1 MILISIF
8 MLLLTA
14 CTNMLIPDIQN
25 YRSVHLNGNGWIQI
39 PNQNYNC
46 TNDLR
51 VFDDNFTFEIYFSG
65 DNKNTSSAGT
75 IFSLTGRQTEN
86 FIDNNCNGELDEN
99 EIDNNEDGTLDI
111 EVNDE
116 FVVLA
121 VQNDPTVNNLLSF
134 YINDIENEILFES
147 KNFNSENEFHLLQIT
162 SNGDSIF
169 FYIDR
174 DKILSLEADIMIQ
187 GTDLLIGGRGNQYGV
202 SNPWNGYIDE
212 VRLWSEILSD
222 EIMDMHFESSD
233 KLINTMQDSS
243 LCNLVGLWTFN
254 YENEKI
260 EINDEK
266 CNEAENLY
274 YNICEFEI
282 CEYPLNATLY
292 TFPGLEVK
300 YSRKGF

>member
-14 CTNMLIPDIQN
+14 CTNMLIPDMQN
-25 YRSVHLNGNGWIQI
+25 YRSIHLNGNGWIQI

-65 DNKNTSSAGT
+65 DNKNTNSAGT
-75 IFSLTGRQTEN
+75 IFSLTGKQTEN
-86 FIDNNCNGELDEN
+86 FIDGNCNGELDEN
-99 EIDNNEDGTLDI
+99 EIDSNEDGTLDI

-134 YINDIENEILFES
+134 YINDIENEILFEG
-147 KNFNSENEFHLLQIT
+147 KNFNSEDEFHLLQIT

-174 DKILSLEADIMIQ
+174 DKILSLKADIMIQ
-187 GTDLLIGGRGNQYGV
+187 GSDLLIGARGNQHDV
-202 SNPWNGYIDE
+202 SNPWSGYIDE
-212 VRLWSEILSD
+212 VRLWNDILSD

-254 YENEKI
+254 YEEEKI

-274 YNICEFEI
+274 YNICAFEI

>member
-14 CTNMLIPDIQN
+14 CTNILIPDVKN

-65 DNKNTSSAGT
+65 DNKNTNSAGT
-75 IFSLTGRQTEN
+75 IFSLTGKQTEN
-86 FIDNNCNGELDEN
+86 FKDSNCNGELDEN
-99 EIDNNEDGTLDI
+99 EIDSNEDGALDI

-134 YINDIENEILFES
+134 YVNDIENEVFFED
-147 KNFNSENEFHLLQIT
+147 KNFNSKDQFHLLQIT
-162 SNGDSIF
+162 SNGDSVF

-174 DKILSLEADIMIQ
+174 DEILSLEADIMIQ
-187 GTDLLIGGRGNQYGV
+187 GADLLIGARGNQYSI

-212 VRLWSEILSD
+212 VRLWNEILTD

-254 YENEKI
+254 YEDEKI
-260 EINDEK
+260 EIKDEK
-266 CNEAENLY
+266 CNEAGNLY
-274 YNICEFEI
+274 YNICELDI

>member
-1 MILISIF
+1 

-25 YRSVHLNGNGWIQI
+25 YKSVHLNGNGWIQI

-65 DNKNTSSAGT
+65 DNKNTNSAGT
-75 IFSLTGRQTEN
+75 IFSLTGKQTEN
-86 FIDNNCNGELDEN
+86 FIDSNCNGELDEN
-99 EIDNNEDGTLDI
+99 EIDSNEDGTLDI

-134 YINDIENEILFES
+134 YINDIENEILFEG
-147 KNFNSENEFHLLQIT
+147 KNFNSEDEFHLLQIT

-174 DKILSLEADIMIQ
+174 DKILSLKADIMVQ
-187 GTDLLIGGRGNQYGV
+187 GSDLLIGARGNQHDV

-212 VRLWSEILSD
+212 VRLWKDILSD
-222 EIMDMHFESSD
+222 ELMDLHFESSD

-254 YENEKI
+254 YEDEKI

-274 YNICEFEI
+274 YNICAFEI

>member
-1 MILISIF
+1 

-14 CTNMLIPDIQN
+14 CTNILIPDIQN

-51 VFDDNFTFEIYFSG
+51 VLDDNFTFEVYFSG
-65 DNKNTSSAGT
+65 DNKNTNSAGT
-75 IFSLTGRQTEN
+75 IFSLTGKQTEN
-86 FIDNNCNGELDEN
+86 FRDTNCNGELDED
-99 EIDNNEDGTLDI
+99 EIDNDGNGTLDI
-111 EVNDE
+111 EVNDD

-134 YINDIENEILFES
+134 YVNDIENEVLFEG
-147 KNFNSENEFHLLQIT
+147 KNFNSKDQFHLLQIT

-174 DKILSLEADIMIQ
+174 DEILSLEADIMIQ
-187 GTDLLIGGRGNQYGV
+187 GADLLIGARGNQYSV

-212 VRLWSEILSD
+212 VRLWNEILTN

-254 YENEKI
+254 YEDEKI

-266 CNEAENLY
+266 CNEAGNLY
-274 YNICEFEI
+274 YNICEFDI

>member
-1 MILISIF
+1 

-65 DNKNTSSAGT
+65 DNKNTNSAGT
-75 IFSLTGRQTEN
+75 IFSLTGKQTEN
-86 FIDNNCNGELDEN
+86 FRDTNCNGELDEN
-99 EIDNNEDGTLDI
+99 EIDNDGNGTLDI
-111 EVNDE
+111 EVIND

-134 YINDIENEILFES
+134 YVNDIENEIFFEG
-147 KNFNSENEFHLLQIT
+147 KNFNSKDQFHLLQIT

-174 DKILSLEADIMIQ
+174 DEILSLEADIMIQ
-187 GTDLLIGGRGNQYGV
+187 GADLLIGASGNQYSI

-212 VRLWSEILSD
+212 VRLWNEILTE

-254 YENEKI
+254 YEDEKI

-266 CNEAENLY
+266 CNEANNLY

-282 CEYPLNATLY
+282 CEYPMNATLY
-292 TFPGLEVK
+292 TFPGSEIK
-300 YSRKGF
+300 YSTKGF

>member
-25 YRSVHLNGNGWIQI
+25 YKSVHLNGNGWIQI

-65 DNKNTSSAGT
+65 DNKNTNSAGT
-75 IFSLTGRQTEN
+75 IFSLTGKQTEN
-86 FIDNNCNGELDEN
+86 FIDSNCNGELDEN
-99 EIDNNEDGTLDI
+99 EIDSNEDGTLDI

-134 YINDIENEILFES
+134 YINDIENEILFEG
-147 KNFNSENEFHLLQIT
+147 KNFNSEDEFHLLQIT

-174 DKILSLEADIMIQ
+174 DKILSLKADIMIQ
-187 GTDLLIGGRGNQYGV
+187 SSDLLIGARGNQHDV

-212 VRLWSEILSD
+212 VRLWNDILSD

-254 YENEKI
+254 YEDEKI

-274 YNICEFEI
+274 YNICTFEI

-300 YSRKGF
+300 YSTKGF

>member
-14 CTNMLIPDIQN
+14 CTNLLIPDMQN
-25 YRSVHLNGNGWIQI
+25 YRSIHLNGNGWIQI

-65 DNKNTSSAGT
+65 DNKNTNSAGT
-75 IFSLTGRQTEN
+75 IFSLTGKQTEN
-86 FIDNNCNGELDEN
+86 FIDSNCNGELDEN
-99 EIDNNEDGTLDI
+99 EIDSNEDGTLDI

-134 YINDIENEILFES
+134 YINDIENEILFEG
-147 KNFNSENEFHLLQIT
+147 KNFNSEDEFHLLQIT

-174 DKILSLEADIMIQ
+174 DKILSLKADIMIQ
-187 GTDLLIGGRGNQYGV
+187 GSDLLIGARGNQHDV

-212 VRLWSEILSD
+212 VRLWNDILSD

-254 YENEKI
+254 YEDEKI

-274 YNICEFEI
+274 YNICAFEI

>member
-14 CTNMLIPDIQN
+14 CTNLLIPDMQN
-25 YRSVHLNGNGWIQI
+25 YKSIHLNGNGWIQI

-51 VFDDNFTFEIYFSG
+51 VFDNNFTFEIYFSG
-65 DNKNTSSAGT
+65 DNKNTNSAGT
-75 IFSLTGRQTEN
+75 IFSLTGKQTEN
-86 FIDNNCNGELDEN
+86 FIDSNCNGELDEN
-99 EIDNNEDGTLDI
+99 EIDSNEDGTLDI

-134 YINDIENEILFES
+134 YINDIENEILFEG
-147 KNFNSENEFHLLQIT
+147 KNFNSEDEFHLLQIT

-174 DKILSLEADIMIQ
+174 DKILSLKADIMIQ
-187 GTDLLIGGRGNQYGV
+187 GSDLLIGARGNQYSV

-212 VRLWSEILSD
+212 VRLWNEILTD

-254 YENEKI
+254 YEDEKI

-274 YNICEFEI
+274 YNICAFEI

>member
-25 YRSVHLNGNGWIQI
+25 YKSVHLNGNGWIQI

-65 DNKNTSSAGT
+65 DNKNTNSAGT
-75 IFSLTGRQTEN
+75 IFSLTGKQTEN
-86 FIDNNCNGELDEN
+86 FKDSNCNGELDEN
-99 EIDNNEDGTLDI
+99 EIDSNEDGTLDI

-134 YINDIENEILFES
+134 YINDIENEILFEG
-147 KNFNSENEFHLLQIT
+147 KNFNSKDQFHLLQIT

-174 DKILSLEADIMIQ
+174 DKILSLKADIMIQ
-187 GTDLLIGGRGNQYGV
+187 GSDLLIGASGNQHDV
-202 SNPWNGYIDE
+202 SNPWSGYIDE
-212 VRLWSEILSD
+212 VRLWNDILSD

-254 YENEKI
+254 YEEEKI

-274 YNICEFEI
+274 YNICAFEI

>member
-1 MILISIF
+1 

-51 VFDDNFTFEIYFSG
+51 VFDDNFTFEVYFSG
-65 DNKNTSSAGT
+65 DNKNTNSAGT
-75 IFSLTGRQTEN
+75 IFSLTGKQTEN
-86 FIDNNCNGELDEN
+86 FRDTNCNGELDED
-99 EIDNNEDGTLDI
+99 EIDNDGNGTLDI
-111 EVNDE
+111 EVNDD

-134 YINDIENEILFES
+134 YVNDIENEVLFEG
-147 KNFNSENEFHLLQIT
+147 KNFNSKDQFHLLQIT

-174 DKILSLEADIMIQ
+174 DEILSLEADIMIQ
-187 GTDLLIGGRGNQYGV
+187 DADLLIGARGNQYSV

-212 VRLWSEILSD
+212 VRLWNEILTN

-254 YENEKI
+254 YEDEKI

-266 CNEAENLY
+266 CNEAGNLY
-274 YNICEFEI
+274 YNICEFDI

>member
-1 MILISIF
+1 

-14 CTNMLIPDIQN
+14 CTNILIPDIQN

-65 DNKNTSSAGT
+65 DNKNTNSAGT
-75 IFSLTGRQTEN
+75 IFSLTGKQTEN
-86 FIDNNCNGELDEN
+86 FIDTNCNGQLDEN
-99 EIDNNEDGTLDI
+99 EIDSNEDGTLDI
-111 EVNDE
+111 EVDDE

-121 VQNDPTVNNLLSF
+121 AQNDPTENNLLSI
-134 YINDIENEILFES
+134 YVNDIENEILLEG
-147 KNFNSENEFHLLQIT
+147 KNFNSEDEFHLLQIT
-162 SNGDSIF
+162 SNSDSIF

-174 DKILSLEADIMIQ
+174 DKILSLKADIMIQ
-187 GTDLLIGGRGNQYGV
+187 GADLLIGARGNQYSV

-212 VRLWSEILSD
+212 VRLWNEILTD

-243 LCNLVGLWTFN
+243 LCKLVGLWTFN
-254 YENEKI
+254 YEDEKI

-266 CNEAENLY
+266 CNEAGNLY
-274 YNICEFEI
+274 YNICEFDI

>member
-14 CTNMLIPDIQN
+14 CTNILIPDIQN

-51 VFDDNFTFEIYFSG
+51 VLDDNFTFEVYFSG
-65 DNKNTSSAGT
+65 DNKNTNSAGT
-75 IFSLTGRQTEN
+75 IFSLTGKQTEN
-86 FIDNNCNGELDEN
+86 FRDTNCNGELDED
-99 EIDNNEDGTLDI
+99 EIDNDGNGTLDI
-111 EVNDE
+111 EVNDD

-134 YINDIENEILFES
+134 YVNDIENEVLFEG
-147 KNFNSENEFHLLQIT
+147 KNFNSKDQFHLLQIT

-174 DKILSLEADIMIQ
+174 DEILSLEADIMIQ
-187 GTDLLIGGRGNQYGV
+187 GADLLIGARGNQYSV

-212 VRLWSEILSD
+212 VRLWNEILTN

-254 YENEKI
+254 YEDEKI

-266 CNEAENLY
+266 CNEAGNLY
-274 YNICEFEI
+274 YNICEFDI

-300 YSRKGF
+300 YSIKGF

>member
-25 YRSVHLNGNGWIQI
+25 YKSVHLNGNGWIQI

-65 DNKNTSSAGT
+65 DNKNTNSAGT
-75 IFSLTGRQTEN
+75 IFSLTGKQTEN
-86 FIDNNCNGELDEN
+86 FKDSNCNGELDEN
-99 EIDNNEDGTLDI
+99 EIDSNEDGTLDI

-134 YINDIENEILFES
+134 YINDIENEILFED
-147 KNFNSENEFHLLQIT
+147 KNFNSEDEFHLLQIT

-174 DKILSLEADIMIQ
+174 DKILSLKADIMIQ
-187 GTDLLIGGRGNQYGV
+187 GSDLLIGARGNQHDV
-202 SNPWNGYIDE
+202 SNPWSGYIDE
-212 VRLWSEILSD
+212 VRLWNDTLSD

-254 YENEKI
+254 YEEEKI

-274 YNICEFEI
+274 YNICAFEI

>member
-1 MILISIF
+1 

-25 YRSVHLNGNGWIQI
+25 YKSVHLNGNGWIQI

-65 DNKNTSSAGT
+65 DNKNTNSAGT
-75 IFSLTGRQTEN
+75 IFSLTGKQTEN
-86 FIDNNCNGELDEN
+86 FIDSNCNGELDEN
-99 EIDNNEDGTLDI
+99 EIDSNEDGTLDI

-134 YINDIENEILFES
+134 YINDIENEILFEG
-147 KNFNSENEFHLLQIT
+147 KNFNSEDEFHLLQIT

-174 DKILSLEADIMIQ
+174 DKILSLKADIMIQ
-187 GTDLLIGGRGNQYGV
+187 GSDLLIGARGNQHDV

-212 VRLWSEILSD
+212 VRLWNDILSD

-254 YENEKI
+254 YEDEKI
-260 EINDEK
+260 DINDEK

-274 YNICEFEI
+274 YNICAFEI

>member
-14 CTNMLIPDIQN
+14 CTNILIPDIQN

-65 DNKNTSSAGT
+65 DNKNTNSAGT
-75 IFSLTGRQTEN
+75 IFSLTGKQTEN
-86 FIDNNCNGELDEN
+86 FRDTNCNGELDEG
-99 EIDNNEDGTLDI
+99 EIDNDGNGTLDI
-111 EVNDE
+111 EVNDD

-134 YINDIENEILFES
+134 YVNDIENEVLFEG
-147 KNFNSENEFHLLQIT
+147 KNFNSKDHFHLLQIT

-174 DKILSLEADIMIQ
+174 DEILSLEADIMIQ
-187 GTDLLIGGRGNQYGV
+187 GADLLIGARGNQYSV

-212 VRLWSEILSD
+212 VRLWNEILTN

-254 YENEKI
+254 FEDEKI

-266 CNEAENLY
+266 CNEAGNLY
-274 YNICEFEI
+274 YNICEFDI

-300 YSRKGF
+300 YSRAGF

>member
-25 YRSVHLNGNGWIQI
+25 YKSVHLNGNGWIQI

-65 DNKNTSSAGT
+65 DNKNTNSAGT
-75 IFSLTGRQTEN
+75 IFSLTGKQTEN
-86 FIDNNCNGELDEN
+86 FKDSNCNGELDEN
-99 EIDNNEDGTLDI
+99 EIDSNEDGTLDI

-134 YINDIENEILFES
+134 YINDIENEILFEG
-147 KNFNSENEFHLLQIT
+147 KNFNSEDEFHLLQIT

-174 DKILSLEADIMIQ
+174 DKILSLKADIMIQ
-187 GTDLLIGGRGNQYGV
+187 GSDLLIGARGNQNDV
-202 SNPWNGYIDE
+202 SNPWSGYIDE
-212 VRLWSEILSD
+212 VRLWNDILSD

-254 YENEKI
+254 YEEEKI

-274 YNICEFEI
+274 YNICAFEI
-282 CEYPLNATLY
+282 CEYPLDATLY

>member
-1 MILISIF
+1 

-25 YRSVHLNGNGWIQI
+25 YKSVHLNGNGWIQI

-65 DNKNTSSAGT
+65 DNKNTNSAGT
-75 IFSLTGRQTEN
+75 IFSLTGKQTEN
-86 FIDNNCNGELDEN
+86 FKDSNCNGELDEN
-99 EIDNNEDGTLDI
+99 EIDSNEDGTLDI

-134 YINDIENEILFES
+134 YINDIENEILFED
-147 KNFNSENEFHLLQIT
+147 KNFNSEDEFHLLQIT

-174 DKILSLEADIMIQ
+174 DKILSLKADIMIQ
-187 GTDLLIGGRGNQYGV
+187 GSDLLIGASGNQHDV
-202 SNPWNGYIDE
+202 SNPWSGYIDE
-212 VRLWSEILSD
+212 VRLWNDILSD

-254 YENEKI
+254 YEEEKI

-274 YNICEFEI
+274 YNICAFEI

>member
-1 MILISIF
+1 

-51 VFDDNFTFEIYFSG
+51 VFDDNFTFEVYFSG
-65 DNKNTSSAGT
+65 DNKNTNSAGT
-75 IFSLTGRQTEN
+75 IFSLTGKQTEN
-86 FIDNNCNGELDEN
+86 FRDTNCNGELDED
-99 EIDNNEDGTLDI
+99 EIDNDGNGTLDI
-111 EVNDE
+111 EVNDD

-134 YINDIENEILFES
+134 YVNDIENEVLFEG
-147 KNFNSENEFHLLQIT
+147 KNFNSKDQFHLLQIT

-187 GTDLLIGGRGNQYGV
+187 GADLLIGARGNQYSV

-212 VRLWSEILSD
+212 VRLWNEILTN

-254 YENEKI
+254 YEDEKI

-266 CNEAENLY
+266 CNEAGNLY
-274 YNICEFEI
+274 YNICEFDI

>member
-25 YRSVHLNGNGWIQI
+25 YKSVHLNGNGWIQI

-65 DNKNTSSAGT
+65 DNKNTNSAGT
-75 IFSLTGRQTEN
+75 IFSLTGKQTEN
-86 FIDNNCNGELDEN
+86 FIDSNCNGELDEN
-99 EIDNNEDGTLDI
+99 EIDSNEDGTLDI

-134 YINDIENEILFES
+134 YINDIENEILFEG
-147 KNFNSENEFHLLQIT
+147 KNFNSEDEFHLLQIT

-174 DKILSLEADIMIQ
+174 DKILSLKADIMIQ
-187 GTDLLIGGRGNQYGV
+187 GSDLLIGARGNQHDV

-212 VRLWSEILSD
+212 VRLWNDILSD

-254 YENEKI
+254 YEDEKI
-260 EINDEK
+260 DINDEK

-274 YNICEFEI
+274 YNICAFEI

>member
-14 CTNMLIPDIQN
+14 CTNILIPDIQN

-65 DNKNTSSAGT
+65 DNKNTNSAGT
-75 IFSLTGRQTEN
+75 IFSLTGKQTEN
-86 FIDNNCNGELDEN
+86 FRDTNCNGELDEN
-99 EIDNNEDGTLDI
+99 EIDNDGNGTLDI
-111 EVNDE
+111 EVIND

-134 YINDIENEILFES
+134 YVNDIENEVLFED
-147 KNFNSENEFHLLQIT
+147 KNFNSKDQFHLLQIK

-174 DKILSLEADIMIQ
+174 DEILSLEADIMIQ
-187 GTDLLIGGRGNQYGV
+187 GADLLIGARGNQYSV

-212 VRLWSEILSD
+212 VRLWNEILTD

-254 YENEKI
+254 YEDEKI

-266 CNEAENLY
+266 CNEAGNLY
-274 YNICEFEI
+274 YNICEFDI

>member
-25 YRSVHLNGNGWIQI
+25 YKSVHLNGNGWIQI

-65 DNKNTSSAGT
+65 DNKNTNSAGT
-75 IFSLTGRQTEN
+75 IFSLTGKQTEN
-86 FIDNNCNGELDEN
+86 FKDSNCNGELDEN
-99 EIDNNEDGTLDI
+99 EIDSNEDGTLDI

-134 YINDIENEILFES
+134 YINDIENEILFEG
-147 KNFNSENEFHLLQIT
+147 KNFNSKDQFHLLQIT

-174 DKILSLEADIMIQ
+174 DKILSLKADIMIQ
-187 GTDLLIGGRGNQYGV
+187 GSDLLIGASGNQHDV
-202 SNPWNGYIDE
+202 SNPWSGYIDE
-212 VRLWSEILSD
+212 VRLWNDILSD

-254 YENEKI
+254 YEDEKI

-266 CNEAENLY
+266 CNEAGNLY

>member
-14 CTNMLIPDIQN
+14 CTNILIPDIQN

-65 DNKNTSSAGT
+65 DNKSTNSAGT
-75 IFSLTGRQTEN
+75 IFSLTGKQTEN
-86 FIDNNCNGELDEN
+86 FRDTNCNGELDEN
-99 EIDNNEDGTLDI
+99 EIDNDGNGTLDI
-111 EVNDE
+111 EVIND

-134 YINDIENEILFES
+134 YVNDIENEIFFEG
-147 KNFNSENEFHLLQIT
+147 KNFNSKDQFHLLQIT

-174 DKILSLEADIMIQ
+174 DEILSLEADIMIQ
-187 GTDLLIGGRGNQYGV
+187 GADLLIGARGNQYSV

-212 VRLWSEILSD
+212 VRLWNEILTE

-254 YENEKI
+254 YEDEKI

-266 CNEAENLY
+266 CNEAGNLY
-274 YNICEFEI
+274 YNICEFDI

>member
-14 CTNMLIPDIQN
+14 CTNILIPDIQN

-51 VFDDNFTFEIYFSG
+51 VLDDNFTFEVYFSG
-65 DNKNTSSAGT
+65 DNKNTNSAGT
-75 IFSLTGRQTEN
+75 IFSLTGKQTEN
-86 FIDNNCNGELDEN
+86 FRDTNCNGELDED
-99 EIDNNEDGTLDI
+99 EIDNDGNGTLDI
-111 EVNDE
+111 EVNDD

-134 YINDIENEILFES
+134 YVNDIENEVLFEG
-147 KNFNSENEFHLLQIT
+147 KNFNSKDQFHLLQIT

-174 DKILSLEADIMIQ
+174 DEILSLEADIMIQ
-187 GTDLLIGGRGNQYGV
+187 GADLLIGARGNQYSV

-212 VRLWSEILSD
+212 VRLWNEILTN

-254 YENEKI
+254 YEDEKI

-266 CNEAENLY
+266 CNEAGNLY
-274 YNICEFEI
+274 YNICEFDI

>member
-1 MILISIF
+1 

-25 YRSVHLNGNGWIQI
+25 YKSVHLNGNGWIQI

-65 DNKNTSSAGT
+65 DNKNTNSAGT
-75 IFSLTGRQTEN
+75 IFSLTGKQTEN
-86 FIDNNCNGELDEN
+86 FIDSNCNGELDEN
-99 EIDNNEDGTLDI
+99 EIDSNEDGTLDI

-134 YINDIENEILFES
+134 YINDIENEILFEG
-147 KNFNSENEFHLLQIT
+147 KNFNSEDEFHLLQIT

-174 DKILSLEADIMIQ
+174 DKILSLKADIMIQ
-187 GTDLLIGGRGNQYGV
+187 GSDLLIGARGNQHDV

-212 VRLWSEILSD
+212 VRLWNDILSD

-254 YENEKI
+254 YEDEKI

-274 YNICEFEI
+274 YNICAFEI

>member
-25 YRSVHLNGNGWIQI
+25 YKSVHLNGNGWIQI

-65 DNKNTSSAGT
+65 DNKNTNSAGT
-75 IFSLTGRQTEN
+75 IFSLTGKQTEN
-86 FIDNNCNGELDEN
+86 FIDSNCNGELDEN
-99 EIDNNEDGTLDI
+99 EIDSNEDGTLDI

-134 YINDIENEILFES
+134 YINDIENEILFED
-147 KNFNSENEFHLLQIT
+147 KNFNSEDEFHLLQIT

-174 DKILSLEADIMIQ
+174 DKILSLKADIMIQ
-187 GTDLLIGGRGNQYGV
+187 GSDLLIGARGNQYSV

-212 VRLWSEILSD
+212 VRLWNEILTD

-254 YENEKI
+254 YEEEKI

-274 YNICEFEI
+274 YNICAFEI

>member
-39 PNQNYNC
+39 PNQNYSC

-65 DNKNTSSAGT
+65 DNKNTNSAGT
-75 IFSLTGRQTEN
+75 IFSLTGKKTEN
-86 FIDNNCNGELDEN
+86 FMDTNCNGELDEN
-99 EIDNNEDGTLDI
+99 EIDNDGNGTLDI
-111 EVNDE
+111 EVIDD

-134 YINDIENEILFES
+134 YVNDIENEIFFEG
-147 KNFNSENEFHLLQIT
+147 KNFNSKDQFHLLQIT

-174 DKILSLEADIMIQ
+174 DEILSLEADIMIQ
-187 GTDLLIGGRGNQYGV
+187 GADLLIGASGNQYSI

-212 VRLWSEILSD
+212 VRLWNEILTE

-254 YENEKI
+254 YEDEKI

-266 CNEAENLY
+266 CNEAGNLY
-274 YNICEFEI
+274 YNICEFDI
-282 CEYPLNATLY
+282 CEYPLNATIY

-300 YSRKGF
+300 YSRTGF

>member
-1 MILISIF
+1 

-25 YRSVHLNGNGWIQI
+25 YKSVHLNGNGWIQI

-65 DNKNTSSAGT
+65 DNKNTNSAGT
-75 IFSLTGRQTEN
+75 IFSLTGKQTEN
-86 FIDNNCNGELDEN
+86 FIDSNCNGELDEN
-99 EIDNNEDGTLDI
+99 EIDSNEDGTLDI

-121 VQNDPTVNNLLSF
+121 VQNGPTVNNLLSF
-134 YINDIENEILFES
+134 YINDIENEILFEG
-147 KNFNSENEFHLLQIT
+147 KNFNSEDEFHLLQIT

-174 DKILSLEADIMIQ
+174 DKILSLKADIMIQ
-187 GTDLLIGGRGNQYGV
+187 GSDLLIGARGNQHDV

-212 VRLWSEILSD
+212 VRLWNDILSD

-254 YENEKI
+254 YEDEKI

-274 YNICEFEI
+274 YNICAFEI

>member
-25 YRSVHLNGNGWIQI
+25 YKSVHLNGNGWIQI

-65 DNKNTSSAGT
+65 DNKNTNSAGT
-75 IFSLTGRQTEN
+75 IFSLTGKQTEN
-86 FIDNNCNGELDEN
+86 FKDSNCNGELDEN
-99 EIDNNEDGTLDI
+99 EIDSNEDGTLDI

-134 YINDIENEILFES
+134 YINDIENEILFED
-147 KNFNSENEFHLLQIT
+147 KNFNSEDEFHLLQIT

-174 DKILSLEADIMIQ
+174 DKILSLKADIMIQ
-187 GTDLLIGGRGNQYGV
+187 GSDLLIGARGNQYSV

-212 VRLWSEILSD
+212 VRLWNEILTD

-254 YENEKI
+254 YEEEKI

-274 YNICEFEI
+274 YNICAFEI

>member
-65 DNKNTSSAGT
+65 DNKSTNSAGT
-75 IFSLTGRQTEN
+75 IFSLTGKQTEN
-86 FIDNNCNGELDEN
+86 FRDTNCNGELDEG
-99 EIDNNEDGTLDI
+99 EIDNDGNGTLDI
-111 EVNDE
+111 EVNDD

-134 YINDIENEILFES
+134 YVNDIENEVLFEG
-147 KNFNSENEFHLLQIT
+147 KNFNSKDQFHLLQIT

-174 DKILSLEADIMIQ
+174 DEILSLEADIMIQ
-187 GTDLLIGGRGNQYGV
+187 GADLLIGARGNQYSV

-212 VRLWSEILSD
+212 VRLWNEILTK

-254 YENEKI
+254 YEDEKI

-266 CNEAENLY
+266 CNEAGNLY
-274 YNICEFEI
+274 YNICEFDI

-300 YSRKGF
+300 YSRAGF

>member
-25 YRSVHLNGNGWIQI
+25 YKSVHLNGNGWIQI

-65 DNKNTSSAGT
+65 DNKNTNSAGT
-75 IFSLTGRQTEN
+75 IFSLTGKQTEN
-86 FIDNNCNGELDEN
+86 FIDSNCNGELDEN
-99 EIDNNEDGTLDI
+99 EIDSNEDGTLDI

-134 YINDIENEILFES
+134 YINDIENEILFEG
-147 KNFNSENEFHLLQIT
+147 KNFNSEDEFHLLQIT

-174 DKILSLEADIMIQ
+174 DKILSLKADIMIQ
-187 GTDLLIGGRGNQYGV
+187 GSDLLIGARGNQHDV

-212 VRLWSEILSD
+212 VRLWNDILSD

-254 YENEKI
+254 YEDEKI
-260 EINDEK
+260 DINDEK

>member
-1 MILISIF
+1 

-14 CTNMLIPDIQN
+14 CTNMLITDFQN

-65 DNKNTSSAGT
+65 DNKNTNSAGT
-75 IFSLTGRQTEN
+75 IFSLTGKQTEN
-86 FIDNNCNGELDEN
+86 FRDTNCNGELDEN
-99 EIDNNEDGTLDI
+99 EIDNDGNGTLDI
-111 EVNDE
+111 EVIND

-134 YINDIENEILFES
+134 YVNDIENEVLFED
-147 KNFNSENEFHLLQIT
+147 KNFNSKDQFHLLQIK

-174 DKILSLEADIMIQ
+174 DEILSLEADIMIQ
-187 GTDLLIGGRGNQYGV
+187 GADLLIGARGNQYSV

-212 VRLWSEILSD
+212 VRLWNEILTE

-254 YENEKI
+254 YEDEKI

-266 CNEAENLY
+266 CNEAGNLY
-274 YNICEFEI
+274 YNICEFDI

>member
-14 CTNMLIPDIQN
+14 CTNILIPDIQN

-65 DNKNTSSAGT
+65 DNKNTNSAGT
-75 IFSLTGRQTEN
+75 IFSLTGKQTEN
-86 FIDNNCNGELDEN
+86 FRDTNCNGQLDED
-99 EIDNNEDGTLDI
+99 EIDNDGNGTLDI
-111 EVNDE
+111 EVNDD

-121 VQNDPTVNNLLSF
+121 VHNDPTVNNLLSF
-134 YINDIENEILFES
+134 YVNDIEHEVLFED
-147 KNFNSENEFHLLQIT
+147 KNFNSKDQFHLLQIT

-174 DKILSLEADIMIQ
+174 DEILSLEADIMIQ
-187 GTDLLIGGRGNQYGV
+187 GADLLIGARGNQYSV

-212 VRLWSEILSD
+212 VRLWNEILTD

-254 YENEKI
+254 YEDEKI

-266 CNEAENLY
+266 CNEAGNLY
-274 YNICEFEI
+274 YNICEFDI

>member
-1 MILISIF
+1 

-25 YRSVHLNGNGWIQI
+25 YKSVHLDGNGWIQI

-65 DNKNTSSAGT
+65 DNKNTNSAGT
-75 IFSLTGRQTEN
+75 IFSLTGKQTEN
-86 FIDNNCNGELDEN
+86 FIDSNCNGELDEN
-99 EIDNNEDGTLDI
+99 EIDSSEDGTLDI

-134 YINDIENEILFES
+134 YINDIENEILFEG
-147 KNFNSENEFHLLQIT
+147 KNFNSEDEFHLLQIT

-174 DKILSLEADIMIQ
+174 DKILSLKADIMIQ
-187 GTDLLIGGRGNQYGV
+187 GSDLLIGARGNQYDV

-212 VRLWSEILSD
+212 VRLWNDILSD

-254 YENEKI
+254 YEDEKI

-274 YNICEFEI
+274 YNICAFEI

>member
-14 CTNMLIPDIQN
+14 CTNLLIPDMQN
-25 YRSVHLNGNGWIQI
+25 YRSIHLNGNGWIQI

-65 DNKNTSSAGT
+65 DNKNTNSAGT
-75 IFSLTGRQTEN
+75 IFSLTGKQTEN
-86 FIDNNCNGELDEN
+86 FIDSNCNGELDEN
-99 EIDNNEDGTLDI
+99 EIDSNEDGTLDI
-111 EVNDE
+111 EVDDE
-116 FVVLA
+116 FVILA
-121 VQNDPTVNNLLSF
+121 AQNDPTVNNLLSF
-134 YINDIENEILFES
+134 YINDIENEILFEG
-147 KNFNSENEFHLLQIT
+147 KNFNSEDEFHLLQIT

-174 DKILSLEADIMIQ
+174 DKILSLKADIMIQ
-187 GTDLLIGGRGNQYGV
+187 GSDLLIGARGNQHDV

-212 VRLWSEILSD
+212 VRLWNDILSD

-254 YENEKI
+254 YEDEKI

-274 YNICEFEI
+274 YNICAFEI

>member
-14 CTNMLIPDIQN
+14 CTNILIPDIQN

-51 VFDDNFTFEIYFSG
+51 VLDDNFTFEVYFSG
-65 DNKNTSSAGT
+65 DNKNTNSAGT
-75 IFSLTGRQTEN
+75 IFSLTGKQTEN
-86 FIDNNCNGELDEN
+86 FRDTNCNGELDED
-99 EIDNNEDGTLDI
+99 EIDNDGNGTLDI
-111 EVNDE
+111 EVNDD

-134 YINDIENEILFES
+134 YVNDIENEVLFEG
-147 KNFNSENEFHLLQIT
+147 KNFNSKDQFHLLQIT

-174 DKILSLEADIMIQ
+174 DEILSLEADIMIQ
-187 GTDLLIGGRGNQYGV
+187 GADLLIGARGNQYSV

-212 VRLWSEILSD
+212 VRLWNEILTN

-254 YENEKI
+254 YEDEKI

-266 CNEAENLY
+266 CNEAGNLY
-274 YNICEFEI
+274 YNVCEFDI